1 MQNLEERINA
11 LESGEAGGSKS
22 KGPEPIL
29 TCVQCSA
36 EYKESENAGKQ
47 DTVQWSNLLTPMGVY
62 TLLETKSLHLYA
74 VQCLYLGLLHFIV
87 HQTHQQG

>member
-1 MQNLEERINA
+1 MLVVQNLEERINA

-47 DTVQWSNLLTPMGVY
+47 DTVQWSNLLTPM
-62 TLLETKSLHLYA
+62 E
-74 VQCLYLGLLHFIV
+74 F
-87 HQTHQQG
+87 THC